1 MMEYMFE
8 IIWCIANDHNLD
20 IMSYYIIIIH
30 MMISLI
36 SKVRGSI
43 VIGDKANDDNF
54 ERHRAVGRVGL
65 AGLPQ
70 SNYIRQHL
78 AIFR

>member
-54 ERHRAVGRVGL
+54 
-65 AGLPQ
+65 
-70 SNYIRQHL
+70 
-78 AIFR
+78 

>member
-1 MMEYMFE
+1 
-8 IIWCIANDHNLD
+8 
-20 IMSYYIIIIH
+20 

-54 ERHRAVGRVGL
+54 ERHRAMGRVGS